1 MSKSRGAESFFQSL
15 FVDELFWGDKCM
27 HISFAGLMIRKF
39 LGLDDMRE
47 YLGNAVT
54 IFRKIVN
61 LSFAIKNGLARS
73 FGNN

>member
-1 MSKSRGAESFFQSL
+1 
-15 FVDELFWGDKCM
+15 M